1 MPYVMRG
8 ADGQIQAVRPQ
19 VDDAQAAK
27 LEGWVSVEDKHPEYI
42 AFLERELQRQDPFR
56 ESDIHLAR
64 VLEDLISLLID
75 KQVIRF
81 TDFPAPAQK
90 RLLDRQ
96 QMRKKSHIFDIID
109 NGDSSPI

>member
-1 MPYVMRG
+1 MRG
-8 ADGQIQAVRPQ
+8 PDNLVQAVRAT
-19 VDDAQAAK
+19 VDDPEAAK
-27 LEGWVSVEDKHPEYI
+27 LEGWMGVEDSDPEYI
-42 AFLERELQRQDPFR
+42 AFLEMELQRQDPFR

-81 TDFPAPAQK
+81 TDFPEAAQK

-96 QMRKKSHIFDIID
+96 QMRKKSQIFDIID
-109 NGDSSPI
+109 SSDNSPI